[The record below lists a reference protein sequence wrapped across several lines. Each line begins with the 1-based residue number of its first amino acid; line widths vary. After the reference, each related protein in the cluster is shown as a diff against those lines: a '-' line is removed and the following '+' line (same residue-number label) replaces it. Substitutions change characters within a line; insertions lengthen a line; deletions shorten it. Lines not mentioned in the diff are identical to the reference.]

1 MTLPCNNNIHPKVA
15 LIVPVYKVE
24 NYLCECLDSILAQ
37 TYQNIAVI
45 AVNDGSPD
53 NSLAILQKYAQ
64 SDPRVSVI
72 NKPNG
77 GLSSAR
83 NAGLDAMPE
92 DVKYVAF
99 IDSDDTISQRYV
111 ESFVCAMENEN
122 ADYGICSFAS
132 FDKNGIIEQNLEI
145 LPYSVMSQDDIA
157 AQYWSLTKTAATGAF
172 MQTKMFKMEAIR
184 DLRFNEKIKN
194 SEDHEFM
201 TRAILHLT
209 TGVVVPEVNFFY
221 RRRLSSI
228 SSSKN
233 NHDWLI
239 YQIYSALDLDLY
251 TPTAQQNIIR
261 ICDTNRLLA
270 LRYFFSHDEFSKD
283 WITKYI
289 KEQRKIPLRSK
300 SLKNTIRHKMLFLGY
315 WFNKIYYSLSSKN
328 QKRKQNPN
336 FFP

>member
-1 MTLPCNNNIHPKVA
+1 MTTLIQPKVA
-15 LIVPVYKVE
+15 IIVPVYRVE
-24 NYLCECLDSILAQ
+24 NYLPECLDSILAQ
-37 TYQNIAVI
+37 TYKNLVVI

-53 NSLAILQKYAQ
+53 NSLAILQKYEQ
-64 SDPRVSVI
+64 LDSRVLLV
-72 NKPNG
+72 NKANG

-83 NAGLDAMPE
+83 NAGLDAMPS
-92 DVKYVAF
+92 DIKYVAF
-99 IDSDDTISQRYV
+99 IDSDDKISEKYV
-111 ESFVCAMENEN
+111 ESFVSAMEKEN

-132 FDKNGIIEQNLEI
+132 FDKRGIIEQNLQV

-172 MQTKMFKMEAIR
+172 MQTKMFKVMAIQ

-209 TGVVVPEVNFFY
+209 KGVVIPEVNFFY

-228 SSSKN
+228 SSSTN

-239 YQIYSALDLDLY
+239 HQIYSSLDIDKY
-251 TPTAQQNIIR
+251 TPTAQKNIIR
-261 ICDTNRLLA
+261 ICDTNRLIA
-270 LRYFFSHDEFSKD
+270 LRYFYCSGKFNKE
-283 WITKYI
+283 WISKYI
-289 KEQRKIPLRSK
+289 AEQRKIPLRCRT
-300 SLKNTIRHKMLFLGY
+300 LKNVFRYMMLFLGY
-315 WFNKIYYSLSSKN
+315 GVNKIYYELSTKN
-328 QKRKQNPN
+328 QKRKRNPN